1 MKRGLFWVGK
11 SEARSQT
18 EEVQKSESTAPR
30 CALLF
35 HEQEPF
41 SFLSPR
47 SGLLVFCRKRVQF
60 TGPSAPKDARL
71 GG

>member
-30 CALLF
+30 CALLLSRTGAF
-35 HEQEPF
+35 LF
-41 SFLSPR
+41 SLPQV
-47 SGLLVFCRKRVQF
+47 GLVGV
-60 TGPSAPKDARL
+60 SS
-71 GG
+71 